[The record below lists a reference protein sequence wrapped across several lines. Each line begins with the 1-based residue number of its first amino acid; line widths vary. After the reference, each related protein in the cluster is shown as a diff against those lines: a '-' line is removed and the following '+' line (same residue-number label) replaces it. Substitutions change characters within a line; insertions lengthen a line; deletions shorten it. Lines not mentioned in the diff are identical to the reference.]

1 LADDAGTTG
10 EPSTSDRDAT
20 TAADATA
27 RGDGDGSRRGSVDG
41 GGDHHH
47 GHAPSSRHA
56 TTHGRV
62 SKRPRLV
69 WTPELHMRFMNA
81 VNHLGIKNAVPKTI
95 LQLMNVEGMTRENV
109 ASHLQKYRLYLKRLA
124 GIPPNAP
131 VPADIM
137 RRAAP
142 YQFLAGGAAPFM
154 PTMEQMHAGVAPAT
168 HPPPT
173 GMIPP
178 PTAGMNPILTQGT
191 QGLVAAQQS
200 AGALDGA
207 PPGGLGA
214 ARSGVT
220 DPYGVA
226 AAANAAAWQQRE
238 QQAAAWRQHAAMQ
251 QAMQSARAAMYHA
264 AAQQAASTTHATTVG
279 GGVGAGEGEG
289 KPAATGEGG
298 GPAPSAAAAGA
309 SGSAPS
315 MPVPIPG
322 AANRDGAAPGGSLS
336 NTPQGGGDASA
347 FAGVAFSPPGSL
359 GSLGGFTPPEG
370 FANNPYAYAAAF
382 FGAGSPLGARAAAA
396 AGWLPGTS
404 PAGQQHLQQHVQH
417 VQHVQQQQQ
426 QQQHGGGAHF
436 PVVRAEA
443 GAGVAA
449 GTGANADAA
458 AAPNRAQTKSPE
470 HRADNAA

>member
-1 LADDAGTTG
+1 M
-10 EPSTSDRDAT
+10 
-20 TAADATA
+20 
-27 RGDGDGSRRGSVDG
+27 DG

-47 GHAPSSRHA
+47 GHPPSSHHA

-142 YQFLAGGAAPFM
+142 YQFLAGASAPFM
-154 PTMEQMHAGVAPAT
+154 PTMEQMHAGVAPAIQ

-178 PTAGMNPILTQGT
+178 PTAGMNPILTPQGT
-191 QGLVAAQQS
+191 QGLVAAAAQQQS

-226 AAANAAAWQQRE
+226 AAANAAAWRRE

-264 AAQQAASTTHATTVG
+264 AAQQAASTTHATAAG
-279 GGVGAGEGEG
+279 GGVVGAGEGG
-289 KPAATGEGG
+289 GGPAALTGEGG
-298 GPAPSAAAAGA
+298 GHAPSAAPPAP
-309 SGSAPS
+309 GSAS

-322 AANRDGAAPGGSLS
+322 AANRGGVGV
-336 NTPQGGGDASA
+336 GG
-347 FAGVAFSPPGSL
+347 AFSPPGSL

-382 FGAGSPLGARAAAA
+382 FGAGSPLGA
-396 AGWLPGTS
+396 GWLPGTS
-404 PAGQQHLQQHVQH
+404 PAGQQHVQQQQHEQ
-417 VQHVQQQQQ
+417 QQQQQQ
-426 QQQHGGGAHF
+426 QQQHNNNRGAALTLF
-436 PVVRAEA
+436 RSFGRRRAR
-443 GAGVAA
+443 G
-449 GTGANADAA
+449 
-458 AAPNRAQTKSPE
+458 
-470 HRADNAA
+470 